1 MGFWGFGVLG
11 FINSDNI
18 NFNYR
23 KDKVNLFG
31 SYSFLTDNKIQQ
43 FLASRKVFSGGNVFS
58 NLTTTERDAVQ
69 RNHNVRIG
77 LDYELS
83 DKTIL
88 GVLFNTYDNR
98 WSMNAFNQNTAAKN
112 NVSTQ
117 FIELMNDEVNLWQHA
132 GANINVKQNERLYA

>member
-1 MGFWGFGVLG
+1 M
-11 FINSDNI
+11 
-18 NFNYR
+18 
-23 KDKVNLFG
+23 
-31 SYSFLTDNKIQQ
+31 
-43 FLASRKVFSGGNVFS
+43 ASRKVFSGGNVFS

-132 GANINVKQNERLYA
+132 VLISMSNKMSLNRLFGRSTWITYIIKMTIPMTITIASLMSTTTSSELIWPIVPS